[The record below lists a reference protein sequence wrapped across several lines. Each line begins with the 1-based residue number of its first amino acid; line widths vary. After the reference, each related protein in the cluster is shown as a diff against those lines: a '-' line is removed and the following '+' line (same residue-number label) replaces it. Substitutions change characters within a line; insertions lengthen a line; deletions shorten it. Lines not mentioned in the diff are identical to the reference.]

1 MRQNFYEQL
10 IEHYQSTDGDDEELI
25 VFDRL
30 RARIRVD
37 LDSEKNE
44 FSEGQFVVGTGP

>member
-1 MRQNFYEQL
+1 
-10 IEHYQSTDGDDEELI
+10 

-44 FSEGQFVVGTGP
+44 FSEGQFVVGTLESALRKGERDATN